1 MLTINLCW
9 PVRGQG
15 QSARSHRA
23 SPILT
28 FSKPLICL
36 KMYNPRQYHIA
47 DDLKVAFI
55 DYILEHFGQDVII
68 GHEMMYGSNER
79 FADLVFLYKGYTY
92 AVEVK
97 SDSDSLNR
105 INDQLDAYQKL
116 FNYVIVVCGQKYKQ
130 HLKSNLPDG
139 VGLFEVANERIV
151 RRIKRPRRITSK
163 LDKQEMILSIRA
175 SYLAQ
180 KADFPVARKSAFSIR
195 EQYCK
200 KRTSYIQE
208 ILYDYWYAKLRPAYE
223 TFLSN
228 RGVQTLPNDL
238 ANFSTLRVNPIV

>member
-1 MLTINLCW
+1 
-9 PVRGQG
+9 
-15 QSARSHRA
+15 
-23 SPILT
+23 
-28 FSKPLICL
+28 
-36 KMYNPRQYHIA
+36 MYNPRQYHIA
-47 DDLKVAFI
+47 DELKVVFI

-68 GHEMMYGSNER
+68 GHEVMYGSDER

-97 SDSDSLNR
+97 SDSDSLTR

-130 HLKSNLPDG
+130 HLKGSLPDG

-163 LDKQEMILSIRA
+163 LDKQEMLLSIRA

-195 EQYCK
+195 EQYSK

-208 ILYDYWYAKLRPAYE
+208 ILYSYWYAKLRPAYE